1 MPRLT
6 KQDLIASVINQEE
19 FELPDGSG
27 SVLIRGLTRLE
38 AMDATKAGAD
48 DPALLER
55 HGMAAGMVDPP
66 MTVDDVAK
74 WQGAGLAHVVQAVAE
89 RIAQLSNLDD
99 RGGKGR
105 TSHSRKAAS

>member
-19 FELPDGSG
+19 YELPDGSG
-27 SVLIRGLTRLE
+27 SVLLRGLTRLE
-38 AMDATKAGAD
+38 AMDVTKAAGD

-55 HGMAAGMVDPP
+55 HGMAAGLVDPA

-74 WQGAGLAHVVQAVAE
+74 WQGAGLAAVVAGVAQ
-89 RIAQLSNLDD
+89 RIAELSNLDD
-99 RGGKGR
+99 QGGKER
-105 TSHSRKAAS
+105 TSRSRKAAS